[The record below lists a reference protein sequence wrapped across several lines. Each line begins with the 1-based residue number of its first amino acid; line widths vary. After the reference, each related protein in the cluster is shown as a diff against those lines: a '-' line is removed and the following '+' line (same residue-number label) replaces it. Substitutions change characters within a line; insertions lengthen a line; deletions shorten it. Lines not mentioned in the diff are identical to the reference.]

1 MPLRARDRSNW
12 LCACRLT
19 GSGSRSRVAI
29 WFRRCCRAEPV
40 PCPLSWLVLGAA
52 AEDHDVDD
60 DDYDLR
66 WACKVTDWASN
77 GCQVSD
83 SKVEEML
90 VDLIPFAIDH
100 ALKKPKVPGAPAWK
114 PPNVRAMHSTVQQA
128 GGYTPP
134 QRHCQSICRKCNYAQ
149 GAQEFCM
156 RCPMVRVKGSGNVHV
171 ADWIE
176 EAVLIWDLDVLIQE
190 WLLDD
195 DIAPA
200 LLNYLRDLS
209 SGKALDEQQ
218 VVYHERMNE
227 ASGADGRHFLWT
239 YHTDGFAPLATSP
252 NTFSMTYG
260 ILKAMLGSAMSHLRS
275 ACKIWFL
282 TNGPGHNKSTSWFDH
297 ILEAQ
302 IREVVFRGVMCRWR
316 HRMVLPAAGT
326 IYCKCLGTEASCTC
340 TVVYEPGE
348 FQCHGIIALAAAD
361 QPATQVST
369 GRINHNAAQACRY
382 PHVHA
387 LHKHMDMAALSLV
400 CHNWFRLVSTS

>member
-1 MPLRARDRSNW
+1 
-12 LCACRLT
+12 
-19 GSGSRSRVAI
+19 
-29 WFRRCCRAEPV
+29 
-40 PCPLSWLVLGAA
+40 
-52 AEDHDVDD
+52 
-60 DDYDLR
+60 
-66 WACKVTDWASN
+66 
-77 GCQVSD
+77 
-83 SKVEEML
+83 
-90 VDLIPFAIDH
+90 
-100 ALKKPKVPGAPAWK
+100 
-114 PPNVRAMHSTVQQA
+114 
-128 GGYTPP
+128 
-134 QRHCQSICRKCNYAQ
+134 
-149 GAQEFCM
+149 
-156 RCPMVRVKGSGNVHV
+156 
-171 ADWIE
+171 
-176 EAVLIWDLDVLIQE
+176 LDVLIQE

-218 VVYHERMNE
+218 VVVNE
-227 ASGADGRHFLWT
+227 ESGADGRHFLWT
-239 YHTDGFAPLATSP
+239 FHTDGFAPLATSP

-340 TVVYEPGE
+340 TVAYEPGE
-348 FQCHGIIALAAAD
+348 FRCHGIIALAAAD

-382 PHVHA
+382 PHVHT

-400 CHNWFRLVSTS
+400 YHDWFRLVSPSRNRFITKTLLNWFCRVPAGVNQFSGCTLVPFHALVFDDLNACLIPMSHMTEAPQQKGLLATMPPCTCTERMCLAASPHVPAKRSRMPRPRQNSRKNPP